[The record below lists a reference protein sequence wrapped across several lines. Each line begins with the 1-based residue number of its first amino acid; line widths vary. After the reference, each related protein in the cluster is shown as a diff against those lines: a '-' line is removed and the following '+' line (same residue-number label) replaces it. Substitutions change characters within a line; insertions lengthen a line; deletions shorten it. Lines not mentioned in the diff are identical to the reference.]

1 MGKSLDTRFH
11 FLPSNFGI
19 TCLRNHY
26 RTICVIIV
34 KNITFERFPFLKPKA
49 ASEHITHWQK
59 CIYCDVSVLDLH
71 QTNYFSPKTFNAI
84 LPSTMT

>member
-19 TCLRNHY
+19 TCLRNHF

-59 CIYCDVSVLDLH
+59 CIYLRCFC
-71 QTNYFSPKTFNAI
+71 TRP
-84 LPSTMT
+84 PSDKLFLT